1 MMCKKNSTVGDIL
14 FDIVVTFVMAVV
26 VIISLYPFL
35 YIIFYSFSNSALL
48 GTGLLL
54 YPKGFNVD
62 AYKVLISDEKIP
74 HALFI
79 SVARSI
85 ISPACSLMV
94 NSLAAFALSHHHFM
108 GRSFILRFLT
118 ITMYFSSGLIPYY
131 ILMMKLHLTNT
142 FLVYVVPSL
151 FSAFDLILIKTYM
164 ESLPA
169 ALEESAMIDGASY
182 FKTFFRI
189 ILPLCKPVLAAL
201 LLFNCVGQWNSYSDT
216 MIYNATRTDL
226 HTLSYVLMNFIQTST
241 STAEAARQQAGLM
254 TVNTTSLKMA
264 MTVITVIP
272 IMCVYPFLQKY
283 FAKGLLIGSV
293 KG

>member
-1 MMCKKNSTVGDIL
+1 MVGKKKSGVGDVA
-14 FDIVVTFVMAVV
+14 FDAVIFIVMIAVAV
-26 VIISLYPFL
+26 CSLYPFL
-35 YIIFYSFSNSALL
+35 YIVFYSFSNCALL

-54 YPKGFNVD
+54 YPKGINVD
-62 AYKVLISDEKIP
+62 AYKVLFSDKSIP
-74 HALFI
+74 HALLI
-79 SVARSI
+79 SVARSVI
-85 ISPACSLMV
+85 GPVSSLVV
-94 NSLAAFALSHHHFM
+94 NSLAAFALAHQHFK

-131 ILMMKLHLTNT
+131 ILMTKLHLINS

-151 FSAFDLILIKTYM
+151 FSVFDMILIKTYM

-182 FKTFFRI
+182 IKTFFRI

-201 LLFNCVGQWNSYSDT
+201 LLFECVGQWNAYSDT
-216 MIYNATRTDL
+216 MIYNASQTNL
-226 HTLSYVLMNFIQTST
+226 QTLSYVLMNFIQTST
-241 STAEAARQQAGLM
+241 STADAARQQAGMM
-254 TVNTTSLKMA
+254 TVNTTTLKMA

-272 IMCVYPFLQKY
+272 IMCIYPFLQKY